1 VTNRPPAAEPPQRR
15 AAAPAPPPPPAAP
28 EPPRRL
34 APEAPRRAAKS
45 APKVAAEAARP
56 VTFAPGP
63 DDIKISFDRVAAQ
76 FPTAAFAFP
85 LDQVGTRLAERG
97 VLTVP
102 RALVLSQLGEGAVEV
117 EWDMVRDQFPDEVFA
132 VPAAQIA
139 DRLERGRLTLPLDE
153 IIQQLSPDSFA
164 TAAPAADTRALEAF
178 PLPFQPPPAAAA
190 PPAPAIAAPTIPGP
204 PMAASAPAPP
214 KVAATPAPAAPK
226 VATPKVTSPTPPAPA
241 SKAAPAARPAP
252 AAAAARMDTA
262 PAAAAT
268 PAAAELLATAE
279 KMTDVLRRFT
289 GLKVSV
295 DVVDGVR
302 LFTAV
307 GARVARD
314 EVLGASTRVLAAIR
328 GAALQ
333 RPVEQVTLV
342 GSGGA
347 LVITPSGD
355 MALATAIASTRR
367 LALLEILT
375 RRAAAFRT
383 GRPPAATA
391 ATGDADRLADLSHLA
406 PPEIAQLG
414 ELLTEFQP
422 LTPSVF
428 RDGAAGLTFYL
439 LLPPDLLPAPIAGL
453 AGDVCQV
460 LARSA
465 HGLGTLRSFT
475 FRLGGQRLVVRPVES
490 SRRSVVVVTAAPVAN
505 RPGLLHR
512 RLEHAAVLLGAA

>member
-1 VTNRPPAAEPPQRR
+1 MA
-15 AAAPAPPPPPAAP
+15 
-28 EPPRRL
+28 
-34 APEAPRRAAKS
+34 EAP
-45 APKVAAEAARP
+45 RP

-63 DDIKISFDRVAAQ
+63 DDMKISFDRVAAQ
-76 FPTAAFAFP
+76 FPAAAFAFP
-85 LDQVGTRLAERG
+85 LDQVGARLAERG
-97 VLTVP
+97 VLLVP
-102 RALVLSQLGEGAVEV
+102 RAFVLSQLGEGAVEV
-117 EWDMVRDQFPDEVFA
+117 QWDMVRDQFPDDALA
-132 VPAAQIA
+132 VPAAQIGE
-139 DRLERGRLTLPLDE
+139 RLERGRLTLPLDE
-153 IIQQLSPDSFA
+153 ILQQLSPDAFA
-164 TAAPAADTRALEAF
+164 PAAPAADTRALEAF

-190 PPAPAIAAPTIPGP
+190 PAAPTIAAPTIPGP
-204 PMAASAPAPP
+204 TVAAPPPAPP
-214 KVAATPAPAAPK
+214 KVAAAPAAAAPRVAAPK
-226 VATPKVTSPTPPAPA
+226 VTTPAATPKAAPSA
-241 SKAAPAARPAP
+241 PAPAARPA
-252 AAAAARMDTA
+252 AARTDAA

-289 GLKVSV
+289 GLKVNV
-295 DVVDGVR
+295 DVVDSAR

-307 GARVARD
+307 GARVPRD
-314 EVLGASTRVLAAIR
+314 EVLGTSTRLLSIIR

-347 LVITPSGD
+347 LVVTPCGD

-375 RRAAAFRT
+375 RRAAALRT
-383 GRPPAATA
+383 GRAPATTA
-391 ATGDADRLADLSHLA
+391 SAADADRLADLSHLA
-406 PPEIAQLG
+406 PPEIGQLA

-460 LARSA
+460 LARGA